1 MIRPPSDLVMDVVR
15 AADPARA
22 AAVSQRLAQAGEAA
36 GAAATGS
43 FDAQM
48 RLAAARPLVA
58 AAPPAAAKLD
68 SKLDSKAQVGR
79 GLEELMMRNLLEEAL
94 PKDAQSVYGSG
105 SAGSIWRSFFA
116 EHLAH
121 ALSQSG
127 RVGLAPKLVANA
139 AANAGGKA

>member
-22 AAVSQRLAQAGEAA
+22 AAVSQRLAQAGQAA
-36 GAAATGS
+36 GAGATAS

-48 RLAAARPLVA
+48 RLAATKPLT
-58 AAPPAAAKLD
+58 AAPPPTVARAD
-68 SKLDSKAQVGR
+68 SSSQVGR
-79 GLEELMMRNLLEEAL
+79 GLEELMMRRLLEDAL
-94 PKDAQSVYGSG
+94 PKDAASVYGAG

-121 ALSQSG
+121 ALSQTG
-127 RVGLAPKLVANA
+127 RIGLASRLVQTAPLA
-139 AANAGGKA
+139 TNAGGKA